1 MFKITTEK
9 ETKKQLTFADVEED
23 QFFVNRFGFLCQKT
37 KYDTYSS
44 IANECGEPYSCTYG
58 NVKNDTKIQRI
69 FPKVI
74 KIEF

>member
-9 ETKKQLTFADVEED
+9 ETKKQLTFKDVTEN
-23 QFFVNRFGFLCQKT
+23 QFFVNFDGFLCQKT
-37 KYDTYSS
+37 NYDTYAMIASS
-44 IANECGEPYSCTYG
+44 SGKPVSHVIYDVAY
-58 NVKNDTKIQRI
+58 DQKIKKI